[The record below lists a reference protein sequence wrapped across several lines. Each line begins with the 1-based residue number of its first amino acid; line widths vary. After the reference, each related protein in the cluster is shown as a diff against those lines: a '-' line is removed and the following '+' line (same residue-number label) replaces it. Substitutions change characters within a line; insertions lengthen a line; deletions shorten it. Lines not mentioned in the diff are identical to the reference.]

1 MPRMFFAFLNKVIN
15 HIKVK
20 YRKKV
25 FKMKT
30 ETEHNKFT
38 LYGSIN
44 LLNTD
49 VKIGN
54 NVQIYPNV
62 TFWGNGHIEIGDNC
76 SIGMGTV
83 IYASDSGGVNIG
95 EHTHIAAQCYIIDM
109 DHGTQADALIE
120 LQKNSVEKITIG
132 HDVWIGAGA
141 KILKGSILRDHVVVG
156 ANAVVK
162 GEIPENGVAVGVP
175 AKVIKYRS
183 SK

>member
-1 MPRMFFAFLNKVIN
+1 MFSLFLYKLIN

-20 YRKKV
+20 LRKNV
-25 FKMKT
+25 FKIKT
-30 ETEHNKFT
+30 TTNHNDFT
-38 LYGSIN
+38 LYGDVN

-49 VKIGN
+49 VKIGH

-83 IYASDSGGVNIG
+83 IFASDSGGVIIG
-95 EHTHIAAQCYIIDM
+95 NHTHIAGQCYIIDM
-109 DHGTQADALIE
+109 DHGIKADSLIE
-120 LQKNSVEKITIG
+120 EQDNSVEKITIED
-132 HDVWIGAGA
+132 DVWISAGA
-141 KILKGSILRDHVVVG
+141 KILKGSVLRNHSVIG

-162 GEIPENGVAVGVP
+162 GEIPENGVAVGMP

-183 SK
+183 